1 MKRFLRLVWPYILCA
16 LFVLAV
22 LWSAMLMVG
31 CTTTKFVE
39 VEKVVRDTTYI
50 KQQQRDSVWLH
61 DSVFVER
68 FFRGDTVFEL
78 RDRWHTKFVE
88 RLRVDTMVRVRVDS
102 VPKPYPVEKLVEME
116 LSWWQRFRLFLGNVS
131 LVALLGVLGYGGW
144 RLYRLWRIG

>member
-1 MKRFLRLVWPYILCA
+1 MKKFIRLVWPYILCA

-61 DSVFVER
+61 DSVFVALT
-68 FFRGDTVFEL
+68 GDTVRIE
-78 RDRWHTKFVE
+78 RWRTKFVE

-102 VPKPYPVEKLVEME
+102 VPKPYPVEKFVEKD
-116 LSWWQRFRLFLGNVS
+116 LSWCQRFRLFLGNVS

-144 RLYRLWRIG
+144 RLFRLWRIG